1 MLLINGKG
9 ISADFCQ
16 YINRYAKT
24 NNKYVKDY
32 DKKRRTIISWEVY
45 SEVNIGR

>member
-32 DKKRRTIISWEVY
+32 DKKKENHHILGGV
-45 SEVNIGR
+45 